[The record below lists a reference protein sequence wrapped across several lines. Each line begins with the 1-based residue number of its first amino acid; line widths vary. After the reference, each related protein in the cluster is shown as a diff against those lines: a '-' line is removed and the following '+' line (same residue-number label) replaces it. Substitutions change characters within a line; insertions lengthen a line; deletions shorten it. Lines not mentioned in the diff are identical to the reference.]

1 MINST
6 LSVSPVVDALLG
18 MSAGE
23 FVQRHWG
30 QTYCYAKSGVDRVRA
45 LVGAWS
51 LDEWRNST
59 ERAYNWPG
67 SPRGLGA
74 EMRKPNLDGG
84 RASVAMRLQPQQM
97 TSVFEMGATVIGD
110 ILDPQVSLLAAMLKR
125 DLAIPGPVST
135 YASLSPEGSGAPLHF
150 DPFHV
155 FVIQLE
161 GRKTW
166 QVSKKPVVVNP
177 PQGRYVAAD
186 GTVQGRQLET
196 ETVENVSM
204 ELDSV
209 TLEPGDVLYVPGGVA
224 HATEALEQS
233 LSIMVNFTPP
243 RLDVLAE
250 MIVRSVLGGES
261 RWGALPAGGPNG
273 APAAY
278 LNAGL
283 ARLRELFAR
292 LDSNSDE
299 VASAWHGL
307 IANMGDVM
315 NGYAGSLRPR
325 EAATLSSGQRLRVT
339 QHFPLRFKQH
349 VDSEGDTHFV
359 IHLGAEKIQDS
370 GAGADLLR
378 NIVERGEFTAE
389 EACHWSEESYDWEV
403 VKAYLERLVEQGLLI
418 PAEAEL

>member
-1 MINST
+1 MMNST
-6 LSVSPVVDALLG
+6 LTASPVVEALFG
-18 MSAGE
+18 MSSGE

-30 QTYCYAKSGVDRVRA
+30 QTYCYAKSGAERVQS
-45 LVGAWS
+45 LVGSSWN
-51 LDEWRNST
+51 LDEWRKST

-67 SPRGLGA
+67 SPRKA
-74 EMRKPNLDGG
+74 NLEGG
-84 RASVAMRLQPQQM
+84 RASVAMRLQPSQM

-110 ILDPQVSLLAAMLKR
+110 ILHPQVSLLAAELKR
-125 DLAIPGPVST
+125 ELAIPGPVST

-166 QVSKKPVVVNP
+166 HVSKKPVVVNP
-177 PQGRYVAAD
+177 PSGRYVATD

-196 ETVENVSM
+196 ETVENVSV

-250 MIVRSVLGGES
+250 MIVRAVLGAEPQ
-261 RWGALPAGGPNG
+261 WGALPAGGPDG
-273 APAAY
+273 APVAY
-278 LNAGL
+278 LNDGL
-283 ARLRELFAR
+283 ARLRELFAG
-292 LDSNSDE
+292 LDARSDE
-299 VASAWHGL
+299 VASSWNQL

-315 NGYAGSLRPR
+315 NGYADSLRPT
-325 EAATLSSGQRLRVT
+325 ATISPAQRLRVT
-339 QHFPLRFKQH
+339 RHFPLRSQQRT
-349 VDSEGDTHFV
+349 DADGETHFTIYRGV
-359 IHLGAEKIQDS
+359 KKIEDS
-370 GAGADLLR
+370 GAGADLLC
-378 NIVERGEFTAE
+378 NIIEKAEFTAE
-389 EACHWSEESYDWEV
+389 EACHWSEEPYDWDV
-403 VKAYLERLVEQGLLI
+403 VKAYLERLMEQGLLV
-418 PAEAEL
+418 PV